1 MLVRVPLGVLDE
13 LISDTHE
20 LFTEVS
26 AALEHALESLPG
38 GGARAELEAA
48 SLHVRRRFVALEER
62 LAGLRMVPVRQAL
75 ERAARVGASAAR
87 AAEREVEF
95 ETAGGEVRLDRPLA
109 EAISDPLLHL
119 VRNAVHHGVETPEE
133 RRAAGKHARGR
144 VRLEA
149 VAEGARVLLR
159 VTDDGR
165 GVDVERVAQAARRR
179 GVIEAG
185 ASLTERQALRLIFR
199 PGFSTAAQISDASG
213 RGVGL
218 DVVERMV
225 EAAGGEMRVW
235 SRAGAGA
242 TFEMRLPTT
251 LALVPAIVVRACGRA
266 YCLDAGHVAG
276 AGPALLEDARDRGG
290 RPVITWDGDAL
301 PFVSLGELLG
311 AGDDNDSA
319 PAAGGHVRVVV
330 SGAGAHEGARAEAR
344 AGRVAVGVEDFGER
358 GEVLVRWLGRHA
370 TRLRGVGGAAELA
383 DGSVALLL
391 DLPRLLE
398 MHAAETNV

>member
-20 LFTEVS
+20 LFAGVS
-26 AALEHALESLPG
+26 GALEGALESLPE

-48 SLHVRRRFVALEER
+48 SPLVRRRFVALEER
-62 LAGLRMVPVRQAL
+62 LMGLRMVPLRQTL

-87 AAEREVEF
+87 ASGREVGF
-95 ETAGGEVRLDRPLA
+95 ETAGGDVLLDRPLA
-109 EAISDPLLHL
+109 EAVADPLLHL
-119 VRNAVHHGVETPEE
+119 VRNAVHHGVETAEE
-133 RRAAGKHARGR
+133 RRAAGKPAPGR

-159 VTDDGR
+159 VADDGR
-165 GVDVERVAQAARRR
+165 GIDVERVASAARRR

-199 PGFSTAAQISDASG
+199 PGFSTAAEVSDATG

-225 EAAGGEMRVW
+225 EAAGGELRVW

-242 TFEMRLPTT
+242 TFELRLPTT
-251 LALVPAIVVRACGRA
+251 LALVPSLVVRACGRA

-276 AGPALLEDARDRGG
+276 AGPARLDGARDHRG
-290 RPVITWDGDAL
+290 RPVVAWDDGGAL

-311 AGDDNDSA
+311 GGGDADD
-319 PAAGGHVRVVV
+319 AAGGQVRVVV
-330 SGAGAHEGARAEAR
+330 SSVGAREGAKAEAR
-344 AGRVAVGVEDFGER
+344 AGRVAVGVEDFEGR

-370 TRLRGVGGAAELA
+370 TRWRGVSGAAELA
-383 DGSVALLL
+383 DGTVALLL